1 MAFHSCTSQSMASM
15 ASRISALMPSTSR
28 FLSTMSDS
36 DLQDAPFVHFRTR
49 RGDNPKFKSPRKRAS
64 KLFHELNTEMCST
77 MKEAKPSV
85 FEAPVRVGD
94 AVELEVISQG
104 GVQSTNRKN
113 IEKMRGVVIGMAS
126 RGLATSVHIRDV
138 VHGEPVERKI
148 HLFSPLVKSMKVLE
162 ENFVYKGKRKV
173 KRAKL
178 YFLRERNPAGEYILK
193 MPTSPYIPLYIHA
206 ILTPVFPYHFRI
218 PSYEV
223 VIIMIVIHAS
233 CLFLLPESQI
243 QL

>member
-1 MAFHSCTSQSMASM
+1 
-15 ASRISALMPSTSR
+15 
-28 FLSTMSDS
+28 
-36 DLQDAPFVHFRTR
+36 
-49 RGDNPKFKSPRKRAS
+49 
-64 KLFHELNTEMCST
+64 

-193 MPTSPYIPLYIHA
+193 MPTSPYIPLYEYTYMQFSRPFFRT
-206 ILTPVFPYHFRI
+206 ILEYRVTKW
-218 PSYEV
+218 
-223 VIIMIVIHAS
+223 
-233 CLFLLPESQI
+233 
-243 QL
+243 